1 MDLQKTG
8 ALIAAKRKEKAMTQ
22 KQLGEIL
29 NISDR
34 TVSKWE
40 RGVGF
45 PDVSLVEPL
54 GEALGLSVLDIFRG
68 EVQNSNPQE
77 ESAAR
82 EILNICSPQIRA
94 QERRSRK
101 YLLICAMML
110 LLLLAIPL
118 LLTAFQGY
126 WISYRPISAAKA
138 AKISPDILITTEDY
152 AYMDWILEDPMIH
165 DAYTQ
170 YDVKLYLE
178 GEDAMP
184 LRSTRTVDGA
194 QPVFLDISVSHDY
207 LTVKYGSEYTCV
219 ILALHKGQLSKGLVL
234 SQHPYVTPDGENIP
248 LENRRGDRIH
258 LDNFDNK
265 TFQVGRYRAGWLS
278 GK

>member
-8 ALIAAKRKEKAMTQ
+8 ELIAAKRKEKSMTQ
-22 KQLGEIL
+22 KQLGEVL

-54 GEALGLSVLDIFRG
+54 AEALGLSILDIFRG
-68 EVQNSNPQE
+68 EIQDSNPQE

-82 EILNICSPQIRA
+82 EILNVCSPQMQA
-94 QERRSRK
+94 QERRNK
-101 YLLICAMML
+101 KVLIICTGMIL
-110 LLLLAIPL
+110 LLAAIPL
-118 LLTAFQGY
+118 LLTAFQGR
-126 WISYRPISAAKA
+126 WIDYKPISAAKA
-138 AKISPDILITTEDY
+138 AKISPDILVTTEDY
-152 AYMDWILEDPMIH
+152 AYMNWILENPMIH
-165 DAYTQ
+165 EAYTG
-170 YDVKLYLE
+170 YDRRLFLE
-178 GEDAMP
+178 KEDAMP

-194 QPVFLDISVSHDY
+194 EPVFLDISVSHEY

-219 ILALHKGQLSKGLVL
+219 ILTLYKGQLSKGLVL
-234 SQHPYVTPDGENIP
+234 HQQPYVTPEGKNIP

-265 TFQVGRYRAGWLS
+265 TFQVGRYRAGWLNRT
-278 GK
+278 

>member
-1 MDLQKTG
+1 MDLHKTG
-8 ALIAAKRKEKAMTQ
+8 VLIAAKRKEKRMTQ

-54 GEALGLSVLDIFRG
+54 AMALGLSVLDIFRG
-68 EVQNSNPQE
+68 EVQTSNPQE

-82 EILNICSPQIRA
+82 EILNACTPQMQA
-94 QERRSRK
+94 QKRRNRK
-101 YLLICAMML
+101 ILIICAGVF

-118 LLTAFQGY
+118 LLTAFQGR
-126 WISYRPISAAKA
+126 WIDYRPISAARA
-138 AKISPDILITTEDY
+138 SKISPDSLITTEDY
-152 AYMDWILEDPMIH
+152 AYMNWILENPMIH
-165 DAYTQ
+165 DAYTL
-170 YDVKLYLE
+170 YDRSLFLE
-178 GEDAMP
+178 NEDAMP
-184 LRSTRTVDGA
+184 LRSTRTVDDA
-194 QPVFLDISVSHDY
+194 EPVFLDISVSHEY

-219 ILALHKGQLSKGLVL
+219 ILTLYKGQLSKGLVL
-234 SQHPYVTPDGENIP
+234 HQQPYVTPEGKNIP

-265 TFQVGRYRAGWLS
+265 AFQIARYRAGWLN